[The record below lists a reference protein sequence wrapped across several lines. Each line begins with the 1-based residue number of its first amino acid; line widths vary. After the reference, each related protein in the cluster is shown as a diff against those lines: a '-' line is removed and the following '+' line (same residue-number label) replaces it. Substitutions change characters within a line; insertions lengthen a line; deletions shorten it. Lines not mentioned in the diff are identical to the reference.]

1 MNAALRAH
9 AILADPAAEWRKIEV
24 EPSDAAHLLTSY
36 VALLA
41 LIPAISGFIGA
52 CVVGIVV
59 PGGGTSCGHRFS
71 TDFLARSS
79 AM

>member
-9 AILADPAAEWRKIEV
+9 AILADPAAEWRKIEI

-52 CVVGIVV
+52 CVVGDRR
-59 PGGGTSCGHRFS
+59 PGRWTAAGTDSRL
-71 TDFLARSS
+71 DFLARSS

>member
-52 CVVGIVV
+52 CVVGSWCREVER
-59 PGGGTSCGHRFS
+59 CGHRFS
-71 TDFLARSS
+71 MDFLARSS

>member
-41 LIPAISGFIGA
+41 LIPAMSGFIGA

-59 PGGGTSCGHRFS
+59 PAWNPAGTTSRWTFWRG
-71 TDFLARSS
+71 LS